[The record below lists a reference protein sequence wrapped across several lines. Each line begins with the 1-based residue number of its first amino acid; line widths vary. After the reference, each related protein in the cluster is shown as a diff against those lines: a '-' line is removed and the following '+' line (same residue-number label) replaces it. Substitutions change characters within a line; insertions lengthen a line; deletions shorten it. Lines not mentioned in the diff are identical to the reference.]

1 MARRK
6 VLCLFLDF
14 FPLFSFSVVQE
25 EKRLAADTGYPEN
38 PAEFLVK
45 NVALLPKGDVLDV
58 AMGNGRNAVFLAGN
72 GFRVEGVDLSREAVA
87 AALNTAERAGVTIS
101 ARIADL
107 EAGFVIEKDSY
118 DVIVCFHFLHRP
130 LIPMLKQGLRRKGM
144 IVYETYIVDQARF
157 GKPRNPDHLLR
168 HNELLDL
175 FRDFRCLRYHEGVF
189 ENRRALA
196 GIIAQ
201 KTGT

>member
-1 MARRK
+1 MAAIPK
-6 VLCLFLDF
+6 YA
-14 FPLFSFSVVQE
+14 
-25 EKRLAADTGYPEN
+25 EK

-45 NVALLPKGDVLDV
+45 NLALLPRGKVLDV

-72 GFRVEGVDLSREAVA
+72 GFVVEGVDLSRKAVA
-87 AALNTAERAGVTIS
+87 AALHAAERAGVSLT

-107 EAGFVIEKDSY
+107 ETGFEIRKYSY
-118 DVIVCFHFLHRP
+118 DIIVCFHYLHRP
-130 LIPMLKQGLRRKGM
+130 LIPLLKLGLRTNGM

-157 GKPRNPDHLLR
+157 GKPRNPDHLLK
-168 HNELLDL
+168 HNELLEL
-175 FRDFRCLRYHEGVF
+175 FREFRCLRYHEGIF

-201 KTGT
+201 KTGP

>member
-1 MARRK
+1 
-6 VLCLFLDF
+6 
-14 FPLFSFSVVQE
+14 
-25 EKRLAADTGYPEN
+25 LAADPGYPEK

-45 NVALLPKGDVLDV
+45 NLALLPKGDVLDV

-72 GFRVEGVDLSREAVA
+72 GFQVEGVDLSRKAVD
-87 AALNTAERAGVTIS
+87 AALDAAERAGVRIT
-101 ARIADL
+101 AGIADL
-107 EAGFVIEKDSY
+107 EAGFVIKKHSY

-130 LIPMLKQGLRRKGM
+130 LIPLLKQGLRRNGM

-157 GKPRNPDHLLR
+157 GRPRNPDHLLK

-175 FRDFRCLRYHEGVF
+175 FRDFRCLRYHEGIF
-189 ENRRALA
+189 ENSRALA

-201 KTGT
+201 KTGP